1 MIKPIEHFSLWTV
14 VIFQIVCIALAMSGE
29 LDPKSQPDQVVVRI
43 EKPEAIVEIDWD
55 QAEYEYIPAEEA
67 EYVRD

>member
-14 VIFQIVCIALAMSGE
+14 VIF
-29 LDPKSQPDQVVVRI
+29 